1 MGVSAWLNLKGS
13 DFAALFIAGL
23 LGYLAGSLA
32 PHGFWSILI
41 YLLVSY
47 HLFLAWL
54 VLTGERDA
62 AVSLPF
68 VHTAFTHIAC
78 LTIVLPLGLARYY
91 LPLLILRSH
100 PTAETLTWVAIIS
113 FFTPFFRILRYAVIG
128 FAVFERYWLFSGDE
142 VKKVVKPIEA
152 APSPILQAATADDA
166 GAWQEHLAQQKPESR
181 RPGSSLKAE
190 YEQWLHARQQSR
202 QSEVTVPGSQL

>member
-1 MGVSAWLNLKGS
+1 VS
-13 DFAALFIAGL
+13 F
-23 LGYLAGSLA
+23 
-32 PHGFWSILI
+32 
-41 YLLVSY
+41 
-47 HLFLAWL
+47 
-54 VLTGERDA
+54 
-62 AVSLPF
+62 PF
-68 VHTAFTHIAC
+68 VHTAFTHIGC

-152 APSPILQAATADDA
+152 APSPILQAATADDP

>member
-13 DFAALFIAGL
+13 DFAALFIAGV
-23 LGYLAGSLA
+23 LGYLAGTLA
-32 PHGFWSILI
+32 PPGFWAILV

-54 VLTGERDA
+54 VLTGERNA

-68 VHTAFTHIAC
+68 LHTAFTHVAC

-100 PTAETLTWVAIIS
+100 PSAEALNWVAIIAL
-113 FFTPFFRILRYAVIG
+113 FTPFFRILRYAVIG

-142 VKKVVKPIEA
+142 VKTVKPIEA
-152 APSPILQAATADDA
+152 GPSVVLRVATADDA
-166 GAWQEHLAQQKPESR
+166 RAWQEHLAQQKPGSR
-181 RPGSSLKAE
+181 PPGSSLKAE

-202 QSEVTVPGSQL
+202 QNSPAAQ